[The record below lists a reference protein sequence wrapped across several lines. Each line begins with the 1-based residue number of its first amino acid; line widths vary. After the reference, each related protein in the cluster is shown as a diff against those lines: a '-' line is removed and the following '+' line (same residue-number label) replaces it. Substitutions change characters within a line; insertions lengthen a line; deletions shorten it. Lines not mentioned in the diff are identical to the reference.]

1 MSQNLD
7 KPFLYQINFNRR
19 KFPEVCERLEEMKAS
34 RNGLAWY
41 LRQLIEKDIEEQKN
55 GVPSSPV
62 QIPVQ
67 RTVEELVENKKTVQ
81 KVVKPTKKKEQ
92 PKQQEEETEEKPENI
107 GLPGGGFSM

>member
-41 LRQLIEKDIEEQKN
+41 LRQLIEKDIEEQN
-55 GVPSSPV
+55 NRVPSKMV
-62 QIPVQ
+62 QIPVE
-67 RTVEELVENKKTVQ
+67 RAVKEVVEDKDTAPKVTKTV
-81 KVVKPTKKKEQ
+81 KKKEQ
-92 PKQQEEETEEKPENI
+92 PKQEEAEEKQENI